1 MWYRLA
7 APNGHYPA
15 AIDAQAVLEKLTAGQ
30 AMEAEA
36 LLQKWE
42 PGQCEFRP
50 ISDDPSE

>member
-7 APNGHYPA
+7 ASNGHYPA
-15 AIDAQAVLEKLTAGQ
+15 AVEAQASLENLTAGQ

-36 LLQKWE
+36 LLQKWG